1 LYGEPVQRERKFVGI
16 DGLCKK
22 NMGVYNSNVSAIV
35 AALSE
40 RYFSCLV
47 EGAFVP
53 ALKVASGAY
62 DEAKAF
68 RSAVVRSVRKMG
80 LSVRTRGEVVAM
92 YHGRKQR
99 LYQKAK
105 EYLDTHGLPYNAHH
119 LSTFVKFEKM
129 DTSKAPRIIQP
140 RDYTYTLE
148 LARYLKHTEK
158 AFYRAIAKQFGGP
171 TVMKGY
177 NCRDSGRL
185 LREMWD
191 DFSDPVAIGLDATK
205 FDMHVTLEALKYEH
219 GFYNEL
225 YHSHK
230 LEKLLRR
237 QEKNHGTAYAQDG
250 YVKFLID
257 GTRSSGDINTALGN
271 CLIMCSLV
279 HTWLKR
285 VGVRGRLANNGDD
298 CVVIVERGDLIKF
311 TGGLEHWFIAKGFRM
326 KVETPVSTFERIE
339 FCQSHPVKCS
349 DGWRM
354 VRNVATC
361 LYKDAMCLMPVNSS
375 KDIAMWLGAVG
386 ECGLSICKGVPVMES
401 FYSMFDRAG
410 KTPTI
415 GFMERYTANSSYQ
428 ERKIKTDARI
438 NSETR
443 YSFYLAFGIEPDRQ
457 VDFETHFRSS
467 CIDFHLYDKL
477 NHIKQQSIEIVP
489 NHDEFAEE

>member
-1 LYGEPVQRERKFVGI
+1 
-16 DGLCKK
+16 
-22 NMGVYNSNVSAIV
+22 MYNSNVSAIV

-53 ALKVASGAY
+53 ALKVAKGSY
-62 DEAKAF
+62 DEVSSF
-68 RSAVVRSVRKMG
+68 RNAVVRSVRKMDLG
-80 LSVRTRGEVVAM
+80 VRTRGEVVAM

-99 LYQKAK
+99 LYQKAR
-105 EYLDTHGLPYNAHH
+105 EYLDLHGLPKDAHH

-158 AFYRAIAKQFGGP
+158 AFYRAIAKQFEGP

-177 NCRDSGRL
+177 NCRDAGRL

-191 DFSDPVAIGLDATK
+191 EFSDPVAIGLDATK
-205 FDMHVTLEALKYEH
+205 FDMHVSLEALQFEH
-219 GFYNEL
+219 TFYNGI
-225 YHSHK
+225 HRK
-230 LEKLLRR
+230 DKLRR
-237 QEKNHGTAYAQDG
+237 LLLKQEKNHGTAYAQDG
-250 YVKFLID
+250 HVKFTID

-279 HTWLKR
+279 HTWLRR

-311 TGGLEHWFIAKGFRM
+311 TGGLEYWFIAKGFRM

-339 FCQSHPVKCS
+339 FCQSHPVMCS

-354 VRNVATC
+354 VRNVSTC
-361 LYKDAMCLMPVNSS
+361 LYKDAMCLMPVNSN
-375 KDIAMWLGAVG
+375 KDICMWLGAVG
-386 ECGLSICKGVPVMES
+386 ECGLSIAKGVPVLES
-401 FYSMFDRAG
+401 FYGMFERAG
-410 KTPTI
+410 KTPTA
-415 GFMERYTANSSYQ
+415 GFMERFTSNTSYQ
-428 ERKIKTDARI
+428 ERKIVTKASI
-438 NSETR
+438 NDEAR

-457 VDFETHFRSS
+457 EDLEAHFGSS
-467 CIDFHLYDKL
+467 CIDSHLFDKL
-477 NHIKQQSIEIVP
+477 NHINQQSIQVVP
-489 NHDEFAEE
+489 NYDEFAEE

>member
-1 LYGEPVQRERKFVGI
+1 
-16 DGLCKK
+16 
-22 NMGVYNSNVSAIV
+22 MGVYNSNVSAIV

-47 EGAFVP
+47 DGAFVP
-53 ALKVASGAY
+53 ALKVAEGAY
-62 DEAKAF
+62 DEMKVF
-68 RSAVVRSVRKMG
+68 RDAVVRSVRKMDLG
-80 LSVRTRGEVVAM
+80 VRTRGEVVAM

-105 EYLDTHGLPYNAHH
+105 EYLDTHGLPEDAHH
-119 LSTFVKFEKM
+119 LATFVKFEKM

-191 DFSDPVAIGLDATK
+191 EFTDPVAIGLDATK
-205 FDMHVTLEALKYEH
+205 FDMHVSLVALLFEH
-219 GFYNEL
+219 SFYMGI
-225 YHSHK
+225 HRKKK
-230 LEKLLRR
+230 LERLLRK
-237 QEKNHGTAYAQDG
+237 QLKNHGTAFAQDG
-250 YVKFLID
+250 FVKFLIEA
-257 GTRSSGDINTALGN
+257 TRSSGDINTALGN
-271 CLIMCSLV
+271 CLLMCSCV

-298 CVVIVERGDLIKF
+298 CVVIIERGDLIKF
-311 TGGLEHWFIAKGFRM
+311 TGGLEDWFITKGFRM

-354 VRNVATC
+354 VRNVYTC
-361 LYKDAMCLMPVNSS
+361 LYKDAMCLMPVNSR
-375 KDIAMWLGAVG
+375 KDIHMWLGAVG
-386 ECGLSICKGVPVMES
+386 ECGLSISKGVPVMEA
-401 FYSMFDRAG
+401 FYGMFDRAG
-410 KTPTI
+410 KTPTA
-415 GFMERYTANSSYQ
+415 GFMERYTANTSYA
-428 ERKIKTDARI
+428 ERKIVTDARI

-443 YSFYLAFGIEPDRQ
+443 YSFYLAYGIEPDRQ
-457 VDFETHFRSS
+457 VDLETHFYSS
-467 CIDFHLYDKL
+467 CIDSHLYDKL
-477 NHIKQQSIEIVP
+477 NHINQQSIEIVP